1 MKTLTTI
8 LIVILTIIL
17 GRWLLTFHGIPFEIF
32 MPIYSAVFIGVFA
45 YGVYKILESFDNDN
59 R

>member
-17 GRWLLTFHGIPFEIF
+17 GNFLILKDLWLLQRLFSCLFL
-32 MPIYSAVFIGVFA
+32 GVFS

-59 R
+59 

>member
-17 GRWLLTFHGIPFEIF
+17 GRWFLTFEGIPLEIF
-32 MPIYSAVFIGVFA
+32 MPIYSSVFIGVFS
-45 YGVYKILESFDNDN
+45 YGVYKILENFEK
-59 R
+59 